1 MSSLLYIDSN
11 GTQYTI
17 PGIKIGSINGADGST
32 GTVQTVSNADYT
44 AVIKTRISASERH
57 ITMTIPLAAATYE
70 NLIEESGEVL
80 SVFRQTN
87 TPSTLRAVY
96 DDGSAR
102 EVEVYVQ
109 DGYPRRVFESN
120 TFCWIEL
127 GFVACSPYWT
137 DTEETEIIHNTAFE
151 NNGDYPAE
159 CKYTLNRTVNQITL
173 DGDVIMKFRNGGMM
187 LTHYI
192 TITDSAI
199 AATDTSGNNAL
210 YKFTLDSQFNLI
222 PTGTH
227 TISGCKGTFRK
238 RWGHA

>member
-1 MSSLLYIDSN
+1 
-11 GTQYTI
+11 
-17 PGIKIGSINGADGST
+17 
-32 GTVQTVSNADYT
+32 
-44 AVIKTRISASERH
+44 
-57 ITMTIPLAAATYE
+57 MTIPLAAATYDD
-70 NLIEESGEVL
+70 LLTESGEVL

-87 TPSTLRAVY
+87 SPGILRAVY
-96 DDGSAR
+96 DDESAR
-102 EVEVYVQ
+102 EVEVYLQ

-137 DTEETEIIHNTAFE
+137 DTNETEIIHNTAFI

-159 CKYTLNRTVNQITL
+159 CRLTLNRTVNQITL
-173 DGDVIMKFRNGGMM
+173 DGDVIMKFRTGYMQG
-187 LTHYI
+187 HYV
-192 TITDSAI
+192 TITDSAVT
-199 AATDTSGNNAL
+199 ATDTDGNNTL
-210 YKFTLDSQFNLI
+210 YKFTLDSKFDLI